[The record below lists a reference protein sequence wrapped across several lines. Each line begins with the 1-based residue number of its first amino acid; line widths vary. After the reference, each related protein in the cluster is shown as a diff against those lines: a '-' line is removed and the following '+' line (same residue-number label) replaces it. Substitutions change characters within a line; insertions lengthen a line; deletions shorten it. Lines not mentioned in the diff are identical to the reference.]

1 MNTLLRVFPR
11 VSAATLLLLLPVLP
25 VAAEISVS
33 IDVIGDSGR
42 FIFDYGGMIGSADWS
57 VSRSERDSGSVLRVF
72 SEPGNGEVYLNRDRI
87 GRAPQ
92 EISGLTPGI
101 YLIRVERSG
110 YYPASIRVTV
120 GERETVTVSVRLTE
134 VTGLLVLDREPRDAE
149 VLLDGTR
156 LHGRYHEVR
165 EGSYRLEA
173 RRFGFATERRRIR
186 VLRNRVT
193 EVSIR
198 LREAPF
204 ELSSFALSRPVF
216 RPRNPPPYNTTAISF
231 RAQARGD
238 ARVYI
243 FDPDGSL
250 VRTLS
255 VRDFQTWNQRVT
267 WDGRD
272 ERGRVVDPGVYEIVV
287 EGESADGE
295 ERDSVGGMVSVS
307 EEARISYRTTL
318 GGSPGLLYAA
328 EPVTLPARAV
338 QMSFFAGGQAIGPSA
353 VPLHFG
359 GRFGTGPVEL
369 SASLSTLLGAG
380 NDRTPL
386 RMSGAVDVALT
397 RTSPL
402 RASVR
407 VTGNYPIGEMTTPFG
422 SGASVLRFQAPLR
435 FDARPLGFVVT
446 PGVALQPDADPRFR
460 AEIESGI
467 ILDYERA
474 IAAISARS
482 DTRLITDPSD
492 ARVDSGVETHVLIPG
507 TPLYVSAW
515 STVHFA
521 GFGLSG
527 ASVGGGFGVLW

>member
-1 MNTLLRVFPR
+1 M
-11 VSAATLLLLLPVLP
+11 LLLLLPVLP

-42 FIFDYGGMIGSADWS
+42 FIFDYGGMFDSADWS
-57 VSRSERDSGSVLRVF
+57 VSRSERERGSVLRVF
-72 SEPGNGEVYLNRDRI
+72 SEPGNSEVYLNRDRI

-149 VLLDGTR
+149 VFLDGTR

-173 RRFGFATERRRIR
+173 RRFGFVTERRRVR

-193 EVSIR
+193 EASIR

-204 ELSSFALSRPVF
+204 ELSGFSVSRPVF

-231 RAQARGD
+231 RASAPGD
-238 ARVYI
+238 ARVFI
-243 FDPDGSL
+243 FDPEDTL
-250 VRTLS
+250 VRTLT
-255 VRDFQTWNQRVT
+255 VRDFRSWNQRVT

-272 ERGRVVDPGVYEIVV
+272 DRGRVVDPGEYEIVV
-287 EGESADGE
+287 EGESVDGE
-295 ERDSVGGMVSVS
+295 ERDSVGGMVTVS
-307 EEARISYRTTL
+307 EEARISYRTAF

-338 QMSFFAGGQAIGPSA
+338 QMSFFAGGLAIGPSA

-369 SASLSTLLGAG
+369 SGGVSTLLGAE
-380 NDRTPL
+380 NERTPL
-386 RMSGAVDVALT
+386 RISGAVDVALS

-402 RASVR
+402 RASLR

-422 SGASVLRFQAPLR
+422 PGEPVLRFQAPLR
-435 FDARPLGFVVT
+435 FDTQPLGFVLT
-446 PGVALQPDADPRFR
+446 PGVALQPDTDPQLRV
-460 AEIESGI
+460 ELESGI
-467 ILDYERA
+467 ILDYERV
-474 IAAISARS
+474 IASISARS
-482 DTRLITDPSD
+482 DARLITDPAD
-492 ARVDSGVETHVLIPG
+492 ATVDSGVETHVLIPR
-507 TPLYVSAW
+507 TPLYVSGW
-515 STVHFA
+515 STVHFSS
-521 GFGLSG
+521 SG
-527 ASVGGGFGVLW
+527 VSGVSTGGGFGVLW